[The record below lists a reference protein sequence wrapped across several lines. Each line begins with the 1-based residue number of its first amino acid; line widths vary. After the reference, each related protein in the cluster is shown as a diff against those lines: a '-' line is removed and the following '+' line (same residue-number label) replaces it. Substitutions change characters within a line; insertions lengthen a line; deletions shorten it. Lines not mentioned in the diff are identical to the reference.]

1 MSEESEAHLDNM
13 AVLTLCGTILLMSVR
28 TGHLVSDAK
37 FMEEWVEMLILST
50 PVGLDCNDLLIK
62 QALNKRLK
70 FKEICENIK
79 LVTQQIYPGE
89 FTVIINKGT

>member
-37 FMEEWVEMLILST
+37 FMEE
-50 PVGLDCNDLLIK
+50 
-62 QALNKRLK
+62 
-70 FKEICENIK
+70 
-79 LVTQQIYPGE
+79 
-89 FTVIINKGT
+89 